1 MERNQIKTVQG
12 IPGWRG
18 TRSKPSR
25 AFLDGEEPDQN
36 RTIVLRKY
44 NRLSRKD
51 LEILGYPLTTTLEVV
66 QWWYSKGFGVD
77 VAPGRII
84 FCCINTTPEIFC
96 CINTTPEIFCC

>member
-18 TRSKPSR
+18 TRS
-25 AFLDGEEPDQN
+25 N

-51 LEILGYPLTTTLEVV
+51 LENLGYPLTTTSEVV
-66 QWWYSKGFGVD
+66 QWWYSKGPGVH

-84 FCCINTTPEIFC
+84 LCC
-96 CINTTPEIFCC
+96 